1 MYIMSNNNDYLL
13 LSLFNDMYNNN
24 NRTIDNLIDQNNNIR
39 NNIMEIH
46 RNNRRN
52 YFPLNTRYNNRATLV
67 NNNIPTDNNIQPDN
81 NIPNMRTTIPNM
93 RTNNLY
99 DASNNRV
106 PFLFTYSTV
115 LPNTNFFDSVNVT
128 PNNQQINIATRTLM
142 YCDIMNPVNT
152 SCPISLEPFND
163 SSIVT
168 IIRHCRHI
176 FNTESLSNWFR
187 TNCRCPVCRY
197 DIRDYTQLNEHNT
210 ESINENNNEITET
223 NINEDITNTTSGNTT
238 SGNTTSGRNT
248 TSGHTT
254 SGHTTSPLAD
264 FSFTFNTNEDFP
276 QITNTQISS
285 LVTELFNNYRRQQ

>member
-1 MYIMSNNNDYLL
+1 MSNNNDYLL

-24 NRTIDNLIDQNNNIR
+24 NRNIDNLIDQNNNIR

-52 YFPLNTRYNNRATLV
+52 YFPLNTRYNN
-67 NNNIPTDNNIQPDN
+67 NIQTDNNIQPDN

-93 RTNNLY
+93 RTTNLY
-99 DASNNRV
+99 DTSNNRV
-106 PFLFTYSTV
+106 PFIFTYSTV

-128 PNNQQINIATRTLM
+128 PNNQQINIATRNLM

-152 SCPISLEPFND
+152 SCPISLEPFID
-163 SSIVT
+163 SNRVT

-197 DIRDYTQLNEHNT
+197 DIRDYTQPNEHNT
-210 ESINENNNEITET
+210 ESIIENNTEITETNTNET
-223 NINEDITNTTSGNTT
+223 NINEDITNTTPS
-238 SGNTTSGRNT
+238 
-248 TSGHTT
+248 HTT
-254 SGHTTSPLAD
+254 PSHTISPLAD

-276 QITNTQISS
+276 QITDSQISS

>member
-67 NNNIPTDNNIQPDN
+67 NNNYIPTDNNIQSDN

-99 DASNNRV
+99 DASNNRI

-128 PNNQQINIATRTLM
+128 PNNQQINIATRNLM

-163 SSIVT
+163 SSRVT

-197 DIRDYTQLNEHNT
+197 DIRDYTQPNEHNT
-210 ESINENNNEITET
+210 ESINENNNET
-223 NINEDITNTTSGNTT
+223 NINEDITNTTPSNTT
-238 SGNTTSGRNT
+238 PSN
-248 TSGHTT
+248 
-254 SGHTTSPLAD
+254 TTSPLAD

-276 QITNTQISS
+276 QITDTQISS